1 LTAAYRQSSE
11 QVEFLNSGVTPATA
25 LWQLLWDRSWIRI
38 LGAAVSAS
46 KAAEV
51 VSFQTGHLSRYD
63 WALLGQW
70 SSAIAGGDRAEFC
83 VCSDGNGDSP
93 VDFDRVV
100 LRIRN
105 DAFRTYVIYRPTCY
119 PRWVTVTPE
128 APEEGIV
135 RETRSLRE
143 ALNAIRPALPE
154 VDCSVLQFRRPAS

>member
-1 LTAAYRQSSE
+1 
-11 QVEFLNSGVTPATA
+11 
-25 LWQLLWDRSWIRI
+25 
-38 LGAAVSAS
+38 VSAS
-46 KAAEV
+46 NATEV
-51 VSFQTGHLSRYD
+51 VSFRTGHLSRYD
-63 WALLGQW
+63 WAVLGQW
-70 SSAIAGGDRAEFC
+70 SKAFAGDDWAEVC
-83 VCSDGNGDSP
+83 VCSDGDGP

-105 DAFRTYVIYRPTCY
+105 DAFRTYVIYRPTYY

-154 VDCSVLQFRRPAS
+154 GDCNILQFRRRAS